1 MKKKT
6 MLTLGLLLFMFL
18 LLLYPSL
25 CLQAAQ
31 NGLLLWFHK
40 VLPSLLPFIILINIL
55 IPLDS
60 LQPYMSCCTPF
71 ARKIWSLPGES
82 FITFLI
88 GLLAGYPMGA
98 KMVRSLYD
106 QQRLS
111 KSEAERTLCF
121 CNNCGPL
128 FIIGTIGTAMLSD
141 TTLGY
146 FLCFTH
152 FLSACILSILVT
164 RTPCEPSCSKRC
176 FSNST
181 TLHFTTLLNTGVIN
195 AMDTITCIGGFIILF
210 SVLLTLL
217 TQTPLS
223 IKWIQLCC
231 HSSNAQI
238 LISGILAGILELSN
252 GAHVLSTLP
261 RSAYTLGLISA
272 FLSFGGICVYFQ
284 SQLVLEGSNLNT
296 KPFFIAKC
304 LQGLLNF
311 ALTLLLYPLYKTYIF
326 SPSQETIAMYT
337 RDTTFYHAVT
347 TNLFYGLCLSST
359 LILSI
364 TGAMHLFRPISHDI
378 SSSKSRHSC

>member
-1 MKKKT
+1 MRKKT
-6 MLTLGLLLFMFL
+6 MLTLGLLLFMLL
-18 LLLYPSL
+18 LLLYPNL

-40 VLPSLLPFIILINIL
+40 VLPSLLPFIILINVL

-60 LQPYMSCCTPF
+60 LQPFISCCTPF
-71 ARKIWSLPGES
+71 ARKIWSLSGES
-82 FITFLI
+82 FFAFFI

-98 KMVRSLYD
+98 KMVKSFYD
-106 QQRLS
+106 QQLLS

-128 FIIGTIGTAMLSD
+128 FIIGTIGTAMLND
-141 TTLGY
+141 TSLGY

-164 RTPCEPSCSKRC
+164 RTPCEPSCSTRHL
-176 FSNST
+176 SNPS
-181 TLHFTTLLNTGVIN
+181 TLHFMTLLNTGVIN
-195 AMDTITCIGGFIILF
+195 AMDTITCIGGYIILF

-223 IKWIQLCC
+223 IKWIHLCC
-231 HSSNAQI
+231 HSSNA
-238 LISGILAGILELSN
+238 LPLVSGILAGILELSN
-252 GAHVLSTLP
+252 GAHTLSALP
-261 RSAYTLGLISA
+261 RSTYTLGLISA
-272 FLSFGGICVYFQ
+272 FVSFGGICVYFQ
-284 SQLVLEGSNLNT
+284 SQLVLQGSDLNT
-296 KPFFIAKC
+296 RPFFIAKC

-311 ALTLLLYPLYKTYIF
+311 ALTLLLYPLYETYML
-326 SPSQETIAMYT
+326 SPSQETISMYT
-337 RDTTFYHAVT
+337 RYTSFNHHLS

-359 LILSI
+359 LILSV
-364 TGAMHLFRPISHDI
+364 TGAMLLFRPIPHAI